1 MKTSKE
7 EIEVSIF
14 VLCDFFPPVEE
25 SLTIVS
31 WPGYKLVNPR
41 DLCEL
46 ISQALVSDFN
56 GMFRHGDYH
65 VLFNRVI

>member
-1 MKTSKE
+1 MKTSTE

-41 DLCEL
+41 DL
-46 ISQALVSDFN
+46 
-56 GMFRHGDYH
+56 
-65 VLFNRVI
+65 